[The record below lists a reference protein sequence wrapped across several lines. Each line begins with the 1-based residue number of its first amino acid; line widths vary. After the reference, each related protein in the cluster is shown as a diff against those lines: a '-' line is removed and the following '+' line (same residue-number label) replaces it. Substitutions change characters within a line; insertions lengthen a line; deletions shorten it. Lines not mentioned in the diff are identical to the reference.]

1 MPAGLDSADPN
12 RDIRHALLVIGG
24 GVCAAL
30 HVGKL
35 PPALTVLREVMGLS
49 LVEAGFL
56 LSMVQLAGMALGL
69 VFGAMVDSVGHARS
83 MRLGL
88 GVLAAAS
95 VSAAFVNQPAAMLAL
110 RAAEGLGLLMTV
122 LAAPAWVRALVRPSH
137 LKMMMALW
145 GIYMPLG
152 MALALLLGSAWIDAW
167 GWRSWWVAVG
177 GLTALVGALIAMMVP
192 SAPPTISA
200 EEPSATLPDVA
211 ARFLRASFRER
222 VRETLSHRGPW
233 LVAVCFAAYSSQWLA
248 VIGFLPTIYT
258 QARLSAASAGTM
270 TALVC
275 LVNMGGSMLGA
286 RLLHRGAMAP
296 RLIMVGFGVM
306 ALGCF
311 IAFVETPSGPLPL
324 PLRFVAIT
332 MFSLI
337 GGLVPSS
344 LFGLAVHLAPSEG
357 SVASTVGWMQQWSA
371 LGQFS
376 GPPLVAWLASAAGG
390 WQLTWVACG
399 TLSLAG
405 IVLAMLIARHPRQ
418 QHHRRGSIH

>member
-1 MPAGLDSADPN
+1 MPAGLDTADED
-12 RDIRHALLVIGG
+12 RDIRYALLVIGG

-35 PPALTVLREVMGLS
+35 PPALTVLREAMGLS

-56 LSMVQLAGMALGL
+56 LSMVQLAGMTLGL

-88 GVLAAAS
+88 GVLATAS
-95 VSAAFVNQPAAMLAL
+95 VSAAFVDQPAAMLAL
-110 RAAEGLGLLMTV
+110 RAAEGFGLLMTV
-122 LAAPAWVRALVRPSH
+122 LAAPAWLRALVQPSH

-145 GIYMPLG
+145 GTYMPLG
-152 MALALLLGSAWIDAW
+152 MALALLVGSAWMGAW

-177 GLTALVGALIAMMVP
+177 GLTAVVGAVIAIMVP
-192 SAPPTISA
+192 STPTTSA
-200 EEPSATLPDVA
+200 EEASATLPAVA
-211 ARFLRASFRER
+211 EPLLRVSFGER

-233 LVAVCFAAYSSQWLA
+233 LVALCFAVYSSQWLA

-258 QARLSAASAGTM
+258 HARLSAASAGTL

-296 RLIMVGFGVM
+296 RLIVLGFAVM
-306 ALGCF
+306 TLGCF
-311 IAFVETPSGPLPL
+311 VAFVETASGPLPL
-324 PLRFVAIT
+324 PLRFVAVT

-344 LFGLAVHLAPSEG
+344 LFGLAVHLAPSDR

-390 WQLTWVACG
+390 WQLTWVVCG
-399 TLSLAG
+399 ALSLCG

-418 QHHRRGSIH
+418 QHRRPGVKA